1 MATPV
6 ELPKSGNTVEE
17 CVITRWVKR
26 KGDAVSAGDVI
37 ADVETDK
44 ASFEITSPV
53 DGTILDTFFEEG
65 ALVPVFTTVC
75 VVGRAGE
82 SVAEFRPPSAAATE
96 ANRIPNPESQIPN
109 PESQI
114 PISNAP
120 PLYSPRARRFAAE
133 RGFQPAAVVGSGP
146 GGRVLERDVRAAYEA
161 AAKTSAVRPSSTRET
176 IARRLRESLA
186 STAQYTLHASADAG
200 GLLALRARVKAAPG
214 AADITINDLVTF
226 CTIQALLDAP
236 ELNAELR
243 DGSIVTHTDVHIG
256 FACDTPRGLLV
267 PVVRN
272 AHTLRIDELA
282 RRMKALAAQA
292 VDGTI
297 SPDSLTGATFTI
309 SNLGALG
316 IESFT
321 PVINAPQVAILG
333 VCAIQ
338 LKPVRANGCVE
349 FIDAIG
355 LSLTCDHQVIDGAPG
370 ARFLRTLTDK
380 IEHLEYDVIMRGS

>member
-17 CVITRWVKR
+17 CVIARWVKR
-26 KGDAVSAGDVI
+26 KGDVVSAGEVVAEI
-37 ADVETDK
+37 ETDK
-44 ASFEITSPV
+44 ATFELTAPV

-65 ALVPVFTTVC
+65 AIVPVFTTVC
-75 VVGRAGE
+75 VIGRAGE
-82 SVAEFRPPSAAATE
+82 SVAEFRPPAAAANDMPPIPNPE
-96 ANRIPNPESQIPN
+96 ADRIPNPESQIP
-109 PESQI
+109 I
-114 PISNAP
+114 F
-120 PLYSPRARRFAAE
+120 SPRARRFAAE
-133 RGFQPAAVVGSGP
+133 RSFHPASIVGSGP
-146 GGRVLERDVRAAYEA
+146 GGRVIERDVRTAYAA
-161 AAKTSAVRPSSTRET
+161 AAKASSSVRSSSTRAT

-186 STAQYTLHASADAG
+186 STAQYTLHACADAAA
-200 GLLALRARVKAAPG
+200 LLALRARVKASPG

-226 CTIQALLDAP
+226 CTIQALVDAP
-236 ELNAELR
+236 DLNAELL

-267 PVVRN
+267 PVVHN
-272 AHTLRIDELA
+272 AHTLRVDELA

-309 SNLGALG
+309 SNLGGLG
-316 IESFT
+316 IEFFT
-321 PVINAPQVAILG
+321 PVINVPQVAILG
-333 VCAIQ
+333 VGAIQ
-338 LKPVRANGCVE
+338 LKPVRANDRVD

-380 IEHLEYDVIMRGS
+380 IEHVEYDVIMRGS

>member
-17 CVITRWVKR
+17 CVIARWVKR
-26 KGDAVSAGDVI
+26 KGDVVSAGEVVAEI
-37 ADVETDK
+37 ETDK
-44 ASFEITSPV
+44 ATFELTAPV

-65 ALVPVFTTVC
+65 AIVPVFTTVC

-82 SVAEFRPPSAAATE
+82 SVAKFA
-96 ANRIPNPESQIPN
+96 PNPESPRIPN

-114 PISNAP
+114 PISSAP
-120 PLYSPRARRFAAE
+120 FSPRARRFAAE
-133 RGFQPAAVVGSGP
+133 RSFHPASIVGSGP
-146 GGRVLERDVRAAYEA
+146 GGRVIERDVRTAYAA
-161 AAKTSAVRPSSTRET
+161 AAKASSSVRSSSTRAT

-186 STAQYTLHASADAG
+186 STAQYTLHASADAAA
-200 GLLALRARVKAAPG
+200 LLTLRARVKASPG
-214 AADITINDLVTF
+214 ADDITINDLVTF
-226 CTIQALLDAP
+226 CTIQALVDCP
-236 ELNAELR
+236 DLNAELL
-243 DGSIVTHTDVHIG
+243 DGSIVTHADVHIG

-272 AHTLRIDELA
+272 AHTLPVDELG

-309 SNLGALG
+309 SNLGGLG
-316 IESFT
+316 IEFFT
-321 PVINAPQVAILG
+321 PVVNAPQVAILG
-333 VCAIQ
+333 IGAIQ
-338 LKPVRANGCVE
+338 LKPVRANGRVD

-380 IEHLEYDVIMRGS
+380 IEHVEYDVIMRGS